1 MHVVTEE
8 EAQSKA
14 YSIQDVVMPLPGS
27 QVQYPVYKNR
37 NGDGSSSCCTEEDS
51 QREAGKVR
59 GQVSKHRLL
68 LCVSE
73 AVSLT
78 LLR

>member
-27 QVQYPVYKNR
+27 QVQYPVYKHQS
-37 NGDGSSSCCTEEDS
+37 GKASSSCCLEEDS
-51 QREAGKVR
+51 RTEAGKGL
-59 GQVSKHRLL
+59 GQVSSSLL

-73 AVSLT
+73 AVCLCVHV
-78 LLR
+78 